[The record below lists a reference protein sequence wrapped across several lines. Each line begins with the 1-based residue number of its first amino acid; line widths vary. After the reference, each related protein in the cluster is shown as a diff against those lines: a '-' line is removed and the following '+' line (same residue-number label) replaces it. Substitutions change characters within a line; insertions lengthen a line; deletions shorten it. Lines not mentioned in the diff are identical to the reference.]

1 MSNKR
6 TEYRWRMTMRINNAW
21 FSIIVYTVL
30 FDSEL
35 IIFDSNEIRADEWS
49 YRELYWNT
57 EIDIEAVRHNASI
70 ARHETS

>member
-1 MSNKR
+1 
-6 TEYRWRMTMRINNAW
+6 MRDLALLYIL
-21 FSIIVYTVL
+21 SVL

-35 IIFDSNEIRADEWS
+35 IIFDSNEIRANEWS

>member
-1 MSNKR
+1 MCDLALLFILS
-6 TEYRWRMTMRINNAW
+6 
-21 FSIIVYTVL
+21 VL

-35 IIFDSNEIRADEWS
+35 IIFDSNEIWADEWS
-49 YRELYWNT
+49 YCELYWNT

>member
-1 MSNKR
+1 
-6 TEYRWRMTMRINNAW
+6 MRDLALLFIL
-21 FSIIVYTVL
+21 SVL

-35 IIFDSNEIRADEWS
+35 VIFVSNEIWADEWN

-57 EIDIEAVRHNASI
+57 GIDIEAVRHNASI